1 MSLSQTAKILVIKH
15 GALGDIIQGIDA
27 FSSLRS
33 AYPKAHIAVLT
44 SPAFAGLMSAMPFF
58 DEVII
63 DERAPFWHLAKLRAL
78 RDLFSRDIDLVI
90 DMQCSKRTARYHR
103 YLAKNHYRWFGTA
116 KGCSDP
122 YPDFTQTNNRNR
134 MLYPITEL
142 GGADSSADLSFLKAD
157 KVDISGPYAVLMPG
171 CSPAKPSKR
180 WPASHYAALA
190 KLLLSKKIT
199 PILIGTKIDQAAC
212 DEIANQLPKSVNL
225 CGQTDLAQLA
235 AIAAGAKLVVGNDS
249 GPIFLAAKTGAPS
262 WMLMGADTDPSMS
275 APTGKNAH
283 YIKTDN
289 LQSLKA
295 DEVMSTIFEA
305 F

>member
-44 SPAFAGLMSAMPFF
+44 SPAFAGFMSAMPFF
-58 DEVII
+58 DEVIV

-78 RDLFSRDIDLVI
+78 IDLFSRDFDLVI

-103 YLAKNHYRWFGTA
+103 YLAKDHYRWFGTA

-157 KVDISGPYAVLMPG
+157 KLDISGPYAVLMPG

-180 WPASHYAALA
+180 WSGYGDLA
-190 KLLLSKKIT
+190 GLLLQRGMT
-199 PILIGTKIDQAAC
+199 PVLIGTKVDQEAC
-212 DEIANQLPKSVNL
+212 DAIIEVHPDVMNL
-225 CGQTDLAQLA
+225 CQKTNLAELA
-235 AIAAGAKLVVGNDS
+235 ALCASADLCVGNDS
-249 GPIFLAAKTGAPS
+249 GPVFLAAKTGALTY
-262 WMLMGADTDPSMS
+262 MIMGPDTNPAMS
-275 APTGKNAH
+275 APTGPKAH
-283 YIKTDN
+283 YIASDDLSQLSADQILSEMN
-289 LQSLKA
+289 L
-295 DEVMSTIFEA
+295 F
-305 F
+305 